1 MKPYFSIIVTTFNNS
16 KTIRKTLDSVV
27 NQTLNDDNYEI
38 IVVDDK
44 STDHTMDIINTYN
57 NENIKVYQL
66 NQNSGGPSKP
76 RNEGIAQSNGKYIFF
91 LDGDDWLDV
100 NLLEAISLNYLKLD
114 SDIIISK
121 VIKDKD
127 GFQTIHAKFMTINEH
142 HNITGN
148 DIPYL
153 YYYLGPGGKFIKRE
167 LIIKNDILFP
177 NNLHFG
183 EDKMFFMEIFSKARS
198 ITTVPT
204 ISTYVNRSVDNTSLV
219 RKSDFVTKRHSDFV
233 LFKSVLNINDIKFK
247 NKFLVRILEYDLL
260 NNCNSN
266 VFLKLGQDE
275 KEEVF
280 KVIRKIFTHEII
292 TEEIIDLLDKK
303 YNDAILAIYN
313 NDLEKFI
320 QFFNWYRKGIKIIS
334 SRDSNLYYYV
344 DPNNKF
350 ETIVPFCNIKNLQV
364 SKDIVYLQ
372 IDIHNIKQNQVASI
386 LFESRTHF
394 KKSEYIK
401 RFFFNK
407 NILTISINK
416 SFFNNLD
423 NGIYNVLVVYD
434 SYKPLNIKYG
444 YTKKVELTNK
454 KITFYPTINGNLS
467 VKVEN

>member
-1 MKPYFSIIVTTFNNS
+1 M
-16 KTIRKTLDSVV
+16 
-27 NQTLNDDNYEI
+27 
-38 IVVDDK
+38 
-44 STDHTMDIINTYN
+44 
-57 NENIKVYQL
+57 
-66 NQNSGGPSKP
+66 
-76 RNEGIAQSNGKYIFF
+76 
-91 LDGDDWLDV
+91 
-100 NLLEAISLNYLKLD
+100 D

-142 HNITGN
+142 HNVTGN

-344 DPNNKF
+344 
-350 ETIVPFCNIKNLQV
+350 
-364 SKDIVYLQ
+364 
-372 IDIHNIKQNQVASI
+372 
-386 LFESRTHF
+386 
-394 KKSEYIK
+394 
-401 RFFFNK
+401 
-407 NILTISINK
+407 
-416 SFFNNLD
+416 
-423 NGIYNVLVVYD
+423 
-434 SYKPLNIKYG
+434 
-444 YTKKVELTNK
+444 
-454 KITFYPTINGNLS
+454 
-467 VKVEN
+467 